1 MVVVVFFL
9 FLFRYGG
16 RGYSAAGFTSSAV
29 LSSICH
35 VLLDG
40 VLYWVKM
47 PVMST
52 FPVGIVSAAN
62 FALVE
67 V

>member
-29 LSSICH
+29 LSCICH
-35 VLLDG
+35 VLL
-40 VLYWVKM
+40 YRVKM